1 MKIISLILFFSFIF
15 FNSTP
20 DKKVELKGFWLLV
33 KETHNKKEVK
43 IYIKYTLNGKLTVT
57 EYDPNGEVVEGII
70 FSEEES
76 CVLAFPI
83 ELSDKPQ
90 PKEKG
95 NYEIT
100 QDSLIIFTNLTR
112 RGNNNKKEN
121 RPDKQF
127 NIQLKSD
134 TLILCHKTAK
144 NSKSIN
150 RCLYFVKKIK

>member
-20 DKKVELKGFWLLV
+20 DKKVELKGYWLLV
-33 KETHNKKEVK
+33 KETHNNKEVK
-43 IYIKYTLNGKLTVT
+43 THYKFTLNGKITET
-57 EYDPNGEVVEGII
+57 EYDPNGEIHLGII
-70 FSEEES
+70 FSEEKV

-83 ELSDKPQ
+83 EISNKPQ
-90 PKEKG
+90 LKEKG

-100 QDSLIIFTNLTR
+100 QDSLIKFTNLTR
-112 RGNNNKKEN
+112 IGHNNKKES

-144 NSKSIN
+144 NSKPIN
-150 RCLYFVKKIK
+150 RCLYFVKK

>member
-1 MKIISLILFFSFIF
+1 MKIISIILFFSFIF

-20 DKKVELKGFWLLV
+20 VKKVELQGYWLLV
-33 KETHNKKEVK
+33 KETHNNKEVS
-43 IYIKYTLNGKLTVT
+43 IYYKYTLNGKITET
-57 EYDPNGEVVEGII
+57 EYDPNEEIHLGII
-70 FSEEES
+70 FSEEKV

-83 ELSDKPQ
+83 ELSDKSQ

-100 QDSLIIFTNLTR
+100 QDSLIMFTNLTR

-121 RPDKQF
+121 RPDRQF
-127 NIQLKSD
+127 DIQLKSD

-144 NSKSIN
+144 NSKPIN
-150 RCLYFVKKIK
+150 RCLYFVKK